1 MAQVRMRGFK
11 QTTKADRALRI
22 FFDALQ
28 AQRLESEYVLTSEAL
43 NRVLAEDIVANVNI
57 PAFDRAAMDGYAVL
71 AEDTYGASQTNPAIL
86 RIIGKVD
93 MGVPPSFK
101 VSRRESATIT
111 TGAPMPADADS
122 VLMME
127 YTKKISGVEIEV
139 YAAVTP
145 GENVSRAGEDV
156 QRDDIVLRSGMRL
169 KPQDLGMLAALGFTD
184 VSVVRK
190 PKAAIVSTGNEL
202 VESGVSAEPGK
213 IVNINRLIL
222 SALVEELGGTAIYLG
237 IAGDSMDE
245 ITSQIKKGLADT
257 DIVLV
262 TGGTSVGE
270 SDLVPEAI
278 NSLGKPGMVVHGVSI
293 RPGMPTGLAVIDRKP
308 VISLSGY
315 PVAAMIGFNTFV
327 RPLLLKLLGT
337 EEEPMAEVVA
347 KMPRRVASTAGART
361 FVRVKV
367 KHIDGEYVAEPI
379 RSTGSGLLSSMTKAN
394 GLVIIPEEKE
404 GIEAEE
410 EVKVILFRP
419 IETERNE

>member
-1 MAQVRMRGFK
+1 MRGFK

-101 VSRRESATIT
+101 VSKREAATIT
-111 TGAPMPADADS
+111 TGAPMPAGADS

-127 YTKKISGVEIEV
+127 YTKKISDVEIEV

-156 QRDDIVLRSGMRL
+156 KRGDIVLRSGMRL

-190 PKAAIVSTGNEL
+190 PKVAIVSTGNEL
-202 VESGVSAEPGK
+202 VECGVSAEPGK
-213 IVNINRLIL
+213 IVNINRVIL

-245 ITSQIKKGLADT
+245 ITSQIKKGLAET
-257 DIVLV
+257 DIVLA

-270 SDLVPEAI
+270 TDLVPEAI

-293 RPGMPTGLAVIDRKP
+293 RPGMPTGLAVVNRKP
-308 VISLSGY
+308 MISLSGY

-327 RPLLLKLLGT
+327 RPLLLKLLGA
-337 EEEPMAEVVA
+337 EEEPVAEVVA

-367 KHIDGEYVAEPI
+367 KYIDGEYVAEPI

-394 GLVIIPEEKE
+394 GLIVIPEEKE

-410 EVKVILFRP
+410 EVRVVLFRP